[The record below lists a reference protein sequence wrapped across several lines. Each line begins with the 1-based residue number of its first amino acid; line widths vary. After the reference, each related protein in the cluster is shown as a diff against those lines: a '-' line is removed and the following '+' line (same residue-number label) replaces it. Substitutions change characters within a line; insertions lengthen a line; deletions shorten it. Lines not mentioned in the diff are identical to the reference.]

1 MIKTDLYS
9 ELESTITALE
19 LSYQN
24 DGIALRQ
31 QFKVV
36 LDGFTPMALIKDTLR
51 QITHQGSI
59 KSNLGQII
67 IGITAGYV
75 SKWIIE
81 GEQKN
86 KFKKILGSVVM
97 FGISNLVSNKL
108 SNYRNNSESIE

>member
-36 LDGFTPMALIKDTLR
+36 LDGFTPIWL
-51 QITHQGSI
+51 
-59 KSNLGQII
+59 
-67 IGITAGYV
+67 
-75 SKWIIE
+75 
-81 GEQKN
+81 
-86 KFKKILGSVVM
+86 
-97 FGISNLVSNKL
+97 
-108 SNYRNNSESIE
+108 